1 MDNVIRGYVVSPS
14 IYGGTN
20 SSEYELLTSNSLYI
34 MNSGVTPFNAI
45 DLTDAVSIVSYLKS
59 LGYSTLG
66 THTEPGINYNRIR
79 GYKDLGFDTVK
90 FEEQYENMEYYHK
103 RWYETDMSV
112 YRNLER
118 WYEEMGDS
126 PRFLYLLTIQNHGN
140 WDFNEAEY
148 DTVHVTQSEFEMF
161 DMINEYLTCI
171 SLSDEAFFELTS
183 YLKTVDRRVIVCMV
197 GDHCPSFAG
206 EIASTDL
213 SLEEKALRLRE
224 TPFYIWSNYSIA
236 KCDKLGSV
244 GMIYVAP
251 LLLWLADVP
260 LSGYYQYLIDLKEQV
275 PIITSYGK
283 YFNSDRD
290 CFSVGDGTYGKLVN
304 EYFQIEYSNI
314 VKAVEDTTFFE

>member
-1 MDNVIRGYVVSPS
+1 MKIWNI
-14 IYGGTN
+14 
-20 SSEYELLTSNSLYI
+20 
-34 MNSGVTPFNAI
+34 
-45 DLTDAVSIVSYLKS
+45 
-59 LGYSTLG
+59 
-66 THTEPGINYNRIR
+66 
-79 GYKDLGFDTVK
+79 
-90 FEEQYENMEYYHK
+90 
-103 RWYETDMSV
+103 ETDTSV

-224 TPFYIWSNYSIA
+224 TPFYIWSNYSIE

-314 VKAVEDTTFFE
+314 VKAVEDTTFYE